1 MSKLSINEQTIALY
15 MQKNKC
21 SREDAIELIQY
32 DMDID
37 DDKPTEYDLTAEQKD
52 VVKALMRNVEHK
64 SGNRKPRERKP
75 NELKESIV
83 AEIAEFLREDAQSQ
97 AFDNVKISNVSRQI
111 VFNIGDRKFEINLIE
126 KRPPKS

>member
-1 MSKLSINEQTIALY
+1 MSKLTIDEKTIALY
-15 MQKNKC
+15 MKKNKC
-21 SREDAIELIQY
+21 SRDDAIELIQY

-52 VVKALMRNVEHK
+52 VVKSLMRNVEHK
-64 SGNRKPRERKP
+64 IGNRKPRERKP
-75 NELKESIV
+75 NELKESII

-97 AFDNVKISNVSRQI
+97 AFEDVKIANVSRQI
-111 VFNIGDRKFEINLIE
+111 TFKIGDRKFEVNLIE